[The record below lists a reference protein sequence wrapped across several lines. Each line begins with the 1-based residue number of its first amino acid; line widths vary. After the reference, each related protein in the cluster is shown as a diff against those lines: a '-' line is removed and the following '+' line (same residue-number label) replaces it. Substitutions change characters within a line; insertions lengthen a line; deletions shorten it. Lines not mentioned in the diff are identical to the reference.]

1 MCEKVRSPNS
11 GVENSLTI
19 EVNMDELKAII
30 AENIVQLRR
39 ESGLT
44 QVELAEKLNYSDK
57 AVSKWERGESL
68 PDISVLK
75 QIADMFNVTVDYLLK
90 ADHSAER
97 ELMARV
103 SRRKHRNRA
112 IITGISIMLVWLVA
126 TVVFFILDASTRVG
140 LDRLSICFSYAI
152 PATMVVW
159 LIFNTLWFNKRRNF
173 LIVSLLMWSS
183 LGAIFLTLFDF
194 SLWLMFIV
202 GIPAQ
207 IIIFLW
213 SGINTRGKR

>member
-1 MCEKVRSPNS
+1 
-11 GVENSLTI
+11 
-19 EVNMDELKAII
+19 MDELKAII
-30 AENIVQLRR
+30 AQNIVQLRR
-39 ESGLT
+39 ENGLT

-75 QIADMFNVTVDYLLK
+75 QIADMFNVTVGYLLK
-90 ADHSAER
+90 SDHTAER

-126 TVVFFILDASTRVG
+126 TVVFFILDASTRLG

-173 LIVSLLMWSS
+173 LIVSFLMWSS

-194 SLWLMFIV
+194 SLWLMFII

-213 SGINTRGKR
+213 SGIKTRGKH

>member
-1 MCEKVRSPNS
+1 
-11 GVENSLTI
+11 
-19 EVNMDELKAII
+19 MDDLKAIVS
-30 AENIVQLRR
+30 ENIVQLRR
-39 ESGLT
+39 ENGLT

-90 ADHSAER
+90 SDHSAER

-112 IITGISIMLVWLVA
+112 IITGISIMLVWLIA
-126 TVVFFILDASTRVG
+126 TVVFFILDASTAVG
-140 LDRLSICFSYAI
+140 FDRLSICFSYAI

-159 LIFNTLWFNKRRNF
+159 LVFNTLWFNKRRNF

-213 SGINTRGKR
+213 SGIKTRGKR

>member
-1 MCEKVRSPNS
+1 
-11 GVENSLTI
+11 
-19 EVNMDELKAII
+19 MDELKSII

-39 ESGLT
+39 ENGLT

-90 ADHSAER
+90 SDHSAER

-112 IITGISIMLVWLVA
+112 IVTGICIMLVWLVA
-126 TVVFFILDASTRVG
+126 TVVFFILDASTAVG
-140 LDRLSICFSYAI
+140 IDRLSICFSYAI
-152 PATMVVW
+152 PATMIVW

-173 LIVSLLMWSS
+173 LIVSLLMWTS

-213 SGINTRGKR
+213 SGIKTRGKR

>member
-1 MCEKVRSPNS
+1 
-11 GVENSLTI
+11 
-19 EVNMDELKAII
+19 MDDLKAII

-39 ESGLT
+39 ENGLT

-90 ADHSAER
+90 SDHSAER
-97 ELMARV
+97 ETMARV

-126 TVVFFILDASTRVG
+126 TVVFFILDASTAVG

-152 PATMVVW
+152 PATMIVW

-173 LIVSLLMWSS
+173 LIVSLLMWTS

-213 SGINTRGKR
+213 SGIKTRGKR

>member
-1 MCEKVRSPNS
+1 
-11 GVENSLTI
+11 
-19 EVNMDELKAII
+19 MDDLKAII
-30 AENIVQLRR
+30 SENIVQLRR
-39 ESGLT
+39 ENGLT

-90 ADHSAER
+90 SDHSAER
-97 ELMARV
+97 EITARI
-103 SRRKHRNRA
+103 SRRNHRNRS

-126 TVVFFILDASTRVG
+126 TVVFFILDASTAVG

-152 PATMVVW
+152 PATMIVW

-173 LIVSLLMWSS
+173 LIVSLLLWSS

-213 SGINTRGKR
+213 SGIKTRGKR